1 MTRENKL
8 DYITPE
14 ERKRWEEADID
25 IDLYKRLAST
35 ICAQP
40 VDEYRD
46 HLKNM
51 RHLAYD
57 LYDYINDP
65 DENTNEYR
73 IKEMYHE
80 FDTERGMAIREE
92 HFMLSERWRIF
103 TDINPVWTMNI
114 VREQEKIN
122 DAMWTLT
129 LEDVLRTA
137 EEGNVSVS

>member
-1 MTRENKL
+1 MERENKL

-25 IDLYKRLAST
+25 IDLYKGLAST
-35 ICAQP
+35 ICAQS

-57 LYDYINDP
+57 LYDYIND
-65 DENTNEYR
+65 

-80 FDTERGMAIREE
+80 FDTERGMAIREV